1 MKEDFENALQYS
13 IPGLEHIQKCKKYF
27 DETYAKREVWMQ
39 KNIIV
44 SYFGLGDFEKA
55 KEHQSILYQGYKDK
69 TLPDGIDEYYNFVF
83 FKFEDKNIWGYE
95 WYEELPKD
103 RFSTSFSKIVFYV
116 YSTNL
121 DGTDKDQ
128 LYRLHVLMFHKID
141 PEIEFDYVLTKRVET
156 AKKETSGTL
165 YAYTYK
171 ENIDYEK
178 LLNDVREVL
187 KGNLDGK
194 KDE

>member
-1 MKEDFENALQYS
+1 
-13 IPGLEHIQKCKKYF
+13 
-27 DETYAKREVWMQ
+27 
-39 KNIIV
+39 
-44 SYFGLGDFEKA
+44 
-55 KEHQSILYQGYKDK
+55 
-69 TLPDGIDEYYNFVF
+69 
-83 FKFEDKNIWGYE
+83 
-95 WYEELPKD
+95 
-103 RFSTSFSKIVFYV
+103 
-116 YSTNL
+116 
-121 DGTDKDQ
+121 
-128 LYRLHVLMFHKID
+128 MFHKID